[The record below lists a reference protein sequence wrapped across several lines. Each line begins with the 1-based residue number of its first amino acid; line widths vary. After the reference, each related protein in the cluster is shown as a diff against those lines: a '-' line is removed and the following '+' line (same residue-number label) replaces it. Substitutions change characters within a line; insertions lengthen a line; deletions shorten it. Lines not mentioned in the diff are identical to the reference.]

1 MNELKNIPL
10 DEILLKSFKALQA
23 GDNELA
29 EKLFQ
34 SFESSKDKAIDLAE
48 KAVKNGDIK
57 TVDVIINSFEKARE
71 VSVRSISRDDKNIA
85 DYRTL
90 NETEEVN
97 EIAKNVLSEFE
108 KHNEQTFLKE
118 KYSKTLNN
126 SKNSSKIKQSLA
138 KNNNSIDNQLKQYL
152 KEGKF
157 DIAEKEHGNF

>member
-1 MNELKNIPL
+1 MIIKRKNKMNELKNIPL

-85 DYRTL
+85 DYRT
-90 NETEEVN
+90 
-97 EIAKNVLSEFE
+97 
-108 KHNEQTFLKE
+108 
-118 KYSKTLNN
+118 
-126 SKNSSKIKQSLA
+126 
-138 KNNNSIDNQLKQYL
+138 
-152 KEGKF
+152 
-157 DIAEKEHGNF
+157 